1 METKYNVGQIIFTID
16 SRRFMVTPYQITEHH
31 VKTRI
36 DGTENIYFAKSGR
49 TQDEKDL
56 SEVPGPVFKTAKLAG
71 EYHTKIATDRID
83 NLVKEAQD
91 ISRDVFGS
99 DTAEQIKAVEPEKKQ
114 TKAANRDE
122 EIVVNLPDGRQAKLK
137 KGVDYEDINS

>member
-1 METKYNVGQIIFTID
+1 
-16 SRRFMVTPYQITEHH
+16 MVTPYQITEHH

-56 SEVPGPVFKTAKLAG
+56 SEVPGPVFETAKLAG
-71 EYHTKIATDRID
+71 EYLTKIATDRID
-83 NLVKEAQD
+83 NLVKEARD

-99 DTAEQIKAVEPEKKQ
+99 DHVEKLRPAEPEKKQ
-114 TKAANRDE
+114 PKIADQDE

-137 KGVDYEDINS
+137 KGGDYEDINS